1 MSVKHLNQG
10 QLAERW
16 GVSEAT
22 LERWRSE
29 GIGPVFLKLQG
40 RVAYR
45 IEDIEA
51 YRQKLMGF
59 VYHSGQLMR
68 PLFAQAKKAPKRV
81 IYADGEDER
90 VLRAVQTV
98 ADEKLAFPI
107 LIGRPAVIEMRI
119 QKAGLRLIA
128 GQHFEI
134 VDPEDDSRFNET
146 WNAYYQL
153 KGREGV
159 TPAIAKAMIRKH
171 NTLIGAM
178 LLRRGDA
185 RNPCPRGQAPAPT
198 AAFVK

>member
-1 MSVKHLNQG
+1 MYKRQAQAEQNDEVARAYAG
-10 QLAERW
+10 QELSFGPDYIIPKPFDPRLIVQIAPAVAQAAADS
-16 GVSEAT
+16 GVAA
-22 LERWRSE
+22 R
-29 GIGPVFLKLQG
+29 P
-40 RVAYR
+40 

-119 QKAGLRLIA
+119 EKAGLRLKA
-128 GQHFEI
+128 GEHFEI
-134 VDPEDDSRFNET
+134 C
-146 WNAYYQL
+146 
-153 KGREGV
+153 
-159 TPAIAKAMIRKH
+159 
-171 NTLIGAM
+171 
-178 LLRRGDA
+178 LLYTS
-185 RNPCPRGQAPAPT
+185 PSPRD
-198 AAFVK
+198 